1 MIKLLAR
8 SVNLQQ
14 ARRVLEDDVASDIIK
29 IGSLCP
35 NKERFM

>member
-14 ARRVLEDDVASDIIK
+14 AQKILEDDVSSAQSEPH
-29 IGSLCP
+29 LCG
-35 NKERFM
+35 K